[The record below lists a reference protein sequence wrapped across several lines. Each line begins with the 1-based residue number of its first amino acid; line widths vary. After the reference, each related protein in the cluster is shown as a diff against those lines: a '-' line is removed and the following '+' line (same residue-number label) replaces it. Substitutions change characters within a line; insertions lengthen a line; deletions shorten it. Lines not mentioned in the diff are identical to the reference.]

1 MTEQLAKLQTALSR
15 ADAVVVGAGAG
26 LSAAAGFAYSGE
38 RFLRHFGDFAKK
50 YGFRDMYA
58 GGFYPYSTP
67 EEFWAF
73 WSRDILINRYR
84 NQPKPVYDDLLA
96 LLKGKEYFVLT
107 TNVDH
112 CFQKSGFDKARLFYM
127 QGDYGLFQCSKPC
140 HNKTYDNEA
149 IIRQMVSQQKDMKI
163 PTELIPR
170 CPVCGKPLTTNL
182 RVDDKFVQDE
192 GWTAACERYRAFLS
206 AHPRDR
212 VLFLELGVGANTPA
226 VIKYPFWRMT
236 ANNPNAAY
244 VCINL
249 GEAFCPPQ
257 IEKQSICISADLGET
272 LRLLKEKAAVA

>member
-15 ADAVVVGAGAG
+15 ADAIIVGAGAG
-26 LSAAAGFAYSGE
+26 LSAAAGFAYSGK

-84 NQPKPVYDDLLA
+84 NPPKPVYDDLLA

-112 CFQKSGFDKARLFYM
+112 CFQKAGFDKTRLFYM

-149 IIRQMVSQQKDMKI
+149 IIRRMVSQQKDMKI

-192 GWTAACERYRAFLS
+192 GWNAACERYRAFLS
-206 AHPRDR
+206 AHLRDC

-226 VIKYPFWRMT
+226 IIKYPFWRMT

-244 VCINL
+244 ACINL

-257 IEKQSICISADLGET
+257 IETRSICISADLGET